1 MAPHEQV
8 SRSVMTKLTH
18 ALPTPAPKALARRT
32 RVVKTTVTHRDLV
45 PVEKPLPVPGML
57 PPPNTGGPARVL
69 AIDPALRNT
78 GWAIVER
85 QGRKNVALAWGVI
98 RNAPKLL
105 PSSCLAEIARCFRG
119 LIEQYR
125 PNVCGIEATIYVQN
139 FQTAITLGA
148 ARGAALVAAAEAGLE
163 IYEYPPRRV
172 KQAVVGRGNA
182 DKSQVAFMVRALLGL
197 AETPPH
203 DAADALAIGITHL
216 EGSDPRSGRLA
227 KEKMRC

>member
-1 MAPHEQV
+1 MPSPAKRPPPRKKAAVPQLWEKSEAP
-8 SRSVMTKLTH
+8 
-18 ALPTPAPKALARRT
+18 
-32 RVVKTTVTHRDLV
+32 
-45 PVEKPLPVPGML
+45 PVLPVAPGML
-57 PPPNTGGPARVL
+57 PAPNTGGPPRVL

-85 QGRKNVALAWGVI
+85 QGKKNAALAWGVI
-98 RNAPKLL
+98 RNPAKLL
-105 PSSCLAEIARCFRG
+105 PSSCLVEIARTFREV
-119 LIEQYR
+119 IARYQ
-125 PNVCGIEATIYVQN
+125 PNVCAIEATIYVQN

-148 ARGAALVAAAEAGLE
+148 ARGAALVAAAESGLE

-203 DAADALAIGITHL
+203 DASDALAIGITHL
-216 EGSDPRSGRLA
+216 EGSDPRTGGLA
-227 KEKMRC
+227 KAKMRC

>member
-1 MAPHEQV
+1 MPNALNSLP
-8 SRSVMTKLTH
+8 
-18 ALPTPAPKALARRT
+18 ALPKAA
-32 RVVKTTVTHRDLV
+32 VKKPRAAEQAVVTHRDLV
-45 PVEKPLPVPGML
+45 PVEQPAKVPGML

-182 DKSQVAFMVRALLGL
+182 DKAQVAFMVRALLGL
-197 AETPPH
+197 SETPPH

-216 EGSDPRSGRLA
+216 EGSDPRSGGLA
-227 KEKMRC
+227 KEKVRC

>member
-1 MAPHEQV
+1 
-8 SRSVMTKLTH
+8 
-18 ALPTPAPKALARRT
+18 
-32 RVVKTTVTHRDLV
+32 
-45 PVEKPLPVPGML
+45 ML
-57 PPPNTGGPARVL
+57 PPPNTGGPPRVL

-105 PSSCLAEIARCFRG
+105 PSSCLAEIARSFREV
-119 LIEQYR
+119 IAKYQ

-182 DKSQVAFMVRALLGL
+182 DKTQVAFMVRALLGL
-197 AETPPH
+197 VETPPH

-216 EGSDPRSGRLA
+216 EGSDPRGVLG
-227 KEKMRC
+227 KEKLRC

>member
-1 MAPHEQV
+1 MSHPLKIPRATASTSGPAKAARPPAAGAKKPKTPVV
-8 SRSVMTKLTH
+8 SQ
-18 ALPTPAPKALARRT
+18 
-32 RVVKTTVTHRDLV
+32 RDLIPV
-45 PVEKPLPVPGML
+45 PVPERTAGML
-57 PPPNTGGPARVL
+57 PPPNTAGPPRVL

-98 RNAPKLL
+98 RNPPKLL
-105 PSSCLAEIARCFRG
+105 PSSCLAEIARCFREV
-119 LIEQYR
+119 IVQYQ

-148 ARGAALVAAAEAGLE
+148 ARGAALVAAAESGLE

-182 DKSQVAFMVRALLGL
+182 DKTQVAFMVRALLGL

-216 EGSDPRSGRLA
+216 EGSDPRTGGLA
-227 KEKMRC
+227 REKLRC

>member
-1 MAPHEQV
+1 MIEKKSASAAP
-8 SRSVMTKLTH
+8 
-18 ALPTPAPKALARRT
+18 AAPKKRRAP
-32 RVVKTTVTHRDLV
+32 VVSQRDLV
-45 PVEKPLPVPGML
+45 AIAPPVSVGCLLPA
-57 PPPNTGGPARVL
+57 PNLGGATRVL

-78 GWAIVER
+78 GWAIIER

-98 RNAPKLL
+98 RNPPKLL
-105 PSSCLAEIARCFRG
+105 PSSCLAEIARSFREV
-119 LIEQYR
+119 IKKYQ

-148 ARGAALVAAAEAGLE
+148 ARGAALVSAAEAGLE

-216 EGSDPRSGRLA
+216 EGSDPRSGGLA
-227 KEKMRC
+227 KEKIRC

>member
-1 MAPHEQV
+1 
-8 SRSVMTKLTH
+8 MTKIPNS
-18 ALPTPAPKALARRT
+18 LPASVPKPPVKPV
-32 RVVKTTVTHRDLV
+32 RVAKSTVTHRDLV
-45 PVEKPLPVPGML
+45 PVAEPVRVPGML
-57 PPPNTGGPARVL
+57 PPPNTGGPPRVL

-98 RNAPKLL
+98 RNPPKLL
-105 PSSCLAEIARCFRG
+105 PSSCLAEIARSFRG

-182 DKSQVAFMVRALLGL
+182 DKAQVAFMVRALLGL

-216 EGSDPRSGRLA
+216 EGSDPRGGGLA

>member
-1 MAPHEQV
+1 MSKVPVILPHSPQPPAKRIRKV
-8 SRSVMTKLTH
+8 SQPVVTK
-18 ALPTPAPKALARRT
+18 
-32 RVVKTTVTHRDLV
+32 RDLV
-45 PVEKPLPVPGML
+45 PVEQPVVVPGML
-57 PPPNTGGPARVL
+57 PPPNTGGAARVL

-85 QGRKNVALAWGVI
+85 QGRKNVAIAWGVI

-105 PSSCLAEIARCFRG
+105 PSSCLAEIARCFREV
-119 LIEQYR
+119 IRDYR

-148 ARGAALVAAAEAGLE
+148 ARGAALVAAAEAGLA

-216 EGSDPRSGRLA
+216 EGSDPRTGGLA
-227 KEKMRC
+227 KEKVRC

>member
-1 MAPHEQV
+1 MPPPPAAKSP
-8 SRSVMTKLTH
+8 RPPK
-18 ALPTPAPKALARRT
+18 PAPAAFWEQS
-32 RVVKTTVTHRDLV
+32 
-45 PVEKPLPVPGML
+45 PPPAPPAPGPAGML
-57 PPPNTGGPARVL
+57 PPPNTSGPPRVL

-98 RNAPKLL
+98 RNPPKLL
-105 PSSCLAEIARCFRG
+105 PSSCLAEIARHFRQ
-119 LIEQYR
+119 LIATYQ

-182 DKSQVAFMVRALLGL
+182 DKSQVAFMVRALLSL
-197 AETPPH
+197 PETPPH
-203 DAADALAIGITHL
+203 DAADALAIGIAHL
-216 EGSDPRSGRLA
+216 EGSDPRQAGLA
-227 KEKMRC
+227 REKSRC

>member
-1 MAPHEQV
+1 MLKIPSSHPGAVP
-8 SRSVMTKLTH
+8 K
-18 ALPTPAPKALARRT
+18 TPVKRL
-32 RVVKTTVTHRDLV
+32 RVAKSTVIHRELV
-45 PVEKPLPVPGML
+45 PVEEPVRVAGML
-57 PPPNTGGPARVL
+57 PAPNTGGPPRVL

-105 PSSCLAEIARCFRG
+105 PSSCLAEIARSFRG

-182 DKSQVAFMVRALLGL
+182 DKAQVAFMVRALLGL

-216 EGSDPRSGRLA
+216 EGADPRSGGLA

>member
-1 MAPHEQV
+1 MKTEIISPGEPL
-8 SRSVMTKLTH
+8 K
-18 ALPTPAPKALARRT
+18 RRT
-32 RVVKTTVTHRDLV
+32 ARQ
-45 PVEKPLPVPGML
+45 PVPTRETKPQDPVAVRGML
-57 PPPNTGGPARVL
+57 PPPNTAGPPRVL

-78 GWAIVER
+78 GWAVVER

-98 RNAPKLL
+98 RNPPKLL
-105 PSSCLAEIARCFRG
+105 PSSCLAEIARGFRE
-119 LIEQYR
+119 LIAQYQ

-148 ARGAALVAAAEAGLE
+148 ARGAALVAAAESGLE

-182 DKSQVAFMVRALLGL
+182 DKAQVAFMVRALLGL

-216 EGSDPRSGRLA
+216 EGSDPRAGGLA
-227 KEKMRC
+227 REKQRC

>member
-1 MAPHEQV
+1 
-8 SRSVMTKLTH
+8 MTKLPNS
-18 ALPTPAPKALARRT
+18 LPAAVPKTPVKRAR
-32 RVVKTTVTHRDLV
+32 VAKSTVTHRELV
-45 PVEKPLPVPGML
+45 SVPELARVAGML
-57 PPPNTGGPARVL
+57 PPPNTAGPPRVL

-98 RNAPKLL
+98 RNPPKLL
-105 PSSCLAEIARCFRG
+105 PSSCLAEIARSFRG

-182 DKSQVAFMVRALLGL
+182 DKTQVAFMVRALLGL

-216 EGSDPRSGRLA
+216 EGSDPRGGLA
-227 KEKMRC
+227 KEKIRC

>member
-1 MAPHEQV
+1 MP
-8 SRSVMTKLTH
+8 
-18 ALPTPAPKALARRT
+18 ALPAAKKTRPPKPTPAVLWEQNPPSPPAPGPA
-32 RVVKTTVTHRDLV
+32 
-45 PVEKPLPVPGML
+45 GML
-57 PPPNTGGPARVL
+57 PPPNTSGPPRVL

-85 QGRKNVALAWGVI
+85 QGRKNVALAWGII
-98 RNAPKLL
+98 RNPPKLL
-105 PSSCLAEIARCFRG
+105 PSSCLAEIARHFRQ
-119 LIEQYR
+119 LIATYQ

-182 DKSQVAFMVRALLGL
+182 DKSQVAFMVRALLSL
-197 AETPPH
+197 PETPPH
-203 DAADALAIGITHL
+203 DAADALAIGIAHL
-216 EGSDPRSGRLA
+216 EGSDPRHAGLA
-227 KEKMRC
+227 SAKSRC

>member
-1 MAPHEQV
+1 MP
-8 SRSVMTKLTH
+8 TK
-18 ALPTPAPKALARRT
+18 PAISLQSALAPSKPPRAA
-32 RVVKTTVTHRDLV
+32 VKKVKEASGWEKESLDL
-45 PVEKPLPVPGML
+45 LPKEHIAGML
-57 PPPNTGGPARVL
+57 PPPNTGGPPRVL

-105 PSSCLAEIARCFRG
+105 PSSCLAEIARSFREV
-119 LIEQYR
+119 IAKYR

-182 DKSQVAFMVRALLGL
+182 DKTQVAFMVRALLGL
-197 AETPPH
+197 VETPPH

-216 EGSDPRSGRLA
+216 EGSDPRGVLG
-227 KEKMRC
+227 KEKARC

>member
-1 MAPHEQV
+1 
-8 SRSVMTKLTH
+8 MTKSPNS
-18 ALPTPAPKALARRT
+18 LPAAVPKTPVKRAR
-32 RVVKTTVTHRDLV
+32 VAKSTVTHRELV
-45 PVEKPLPVPGML
+45 SVPEPDRVAGML
-57 PPPNTGGPARVL
+57 PPPNTAGPPRVL

-98 RNAPKLL
+98 RNPPKLL
-105 PSSCLAEIARCFRG
+105 PSSCLAEIAGSFRG

-182 DKSQVAFMVRALLGL
+182 DKTQVAFMVRALLGL

-216 EGSDPRSGRLA
+216 EGSDPRGGGLA

>member
-1 MAPHEQV
+1 
-8 SRSVMTKLTH
+8 
-18 ALPTPAPKALARRT
+18 
-32 RVVKTTVTHRDLV
+32 
-45 PVEKPLPVPGML
+45 ML
-57 PPPNTGGPARVL
+57 PPPNTGGPPRVL

-98 RNAPKLL
+98 RNPPKLL
-105 PSSCLAEIARCFRG
+105 PSSCLAEIARSFRG

-182 DKSQVAFMVRALLGL
+182 DKTQVAFMVRALLGL

-216 EGSDPRSGRLA
+216 EGSDPRGGGLA
-227 KEKMRC
+227 KEKLRC

>member
-1 MAPHEQV
+1 MIKPNN
-8 SRSVMTKLTH
+8 S
-18 ALPTPAPKALARRT
+18 LPAAVPKTP
-32 RVVKTTVTHRDLV
+32 VKRAHTVKSKVTHRDLV
-45 PVEKPLPVPGML
+45 PVEKPVAVPGML

-105 PSSCLAEIARCFRG
+105 PSSCLAEIARCFRE
-119 LIEQYR
+119 LIVKYR

-182 DKSQVAFMVRALLGL
+182 DKAQVAFMVRALLGL
-197 AETPPH
+197 TEMPPH

-216 EGSDPRSGRLA
+216 EGSDPRTGGLA
-227 KEKMRC
+227 KEKTRC